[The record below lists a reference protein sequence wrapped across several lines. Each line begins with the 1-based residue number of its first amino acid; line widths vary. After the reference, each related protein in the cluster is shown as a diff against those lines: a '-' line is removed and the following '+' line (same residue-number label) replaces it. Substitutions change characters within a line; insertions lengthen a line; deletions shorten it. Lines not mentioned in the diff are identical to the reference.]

1 MPHPMSTPSV
11 HTDIA
16 RRRDEPTLPGEG
28 RRPGVASNLDD
39 RALEGLTPRERRVE
53 TAMAAAFVAAAAACL
68 ALLPWDRALRW
79 DAVAVAVVVMAVAGQ
94 VRFAVPSGYTAPIA
108 LVFVPVLFVVPL
120 PLVPVLTAAAFVLG
134 VLPDVLRGRM
144 APSRLVFAVSNA
156 YFSLGPAVVLAL
168 WGALTVAGTPWW
180 VLVAALA
187 AQIAVD
193 FLASSLREGLTGG
206 APLSEQAAEM
216 GWVGGIDVAMSAA
229 GLAVAF
235 AVHDRPWLPLAL
247 LPLVLVMHLFAIER
261 RRRLEQ
267 LTELNTA
274 YRGTAQVLG
283 DMVEADDAY
292 TGQHSRDVVDL
303 SLAVADALGL
313 GRDARRNVEFGALLH
328 DVGKVAIPKSIIRKP
343 GPLDDAE
350 WAIVKTHTIE
360 GQQLLDRMGGVMS
373 EIGRV
378 VRSSHERW
386 DGRGYPDG
394 LAAGDIPME
403 ARIIATCDAFSAMT
417 TTRPYRQALSVDA
430 AVAELERCAGSQLD
444 PAVVSALLDVVR
456 REPRS

>member
-1 MPHPMSTPSV
+1 MARPLV
-11 HTDIA
+11 HNDPA
-16 RRRDEPTLPGEG
+16 RRGDPPAARNRDLPRHE
-28 RRPGVASNLDD
+28 VASPDD
-39 RALEGLTPRERRVE
+39 RSREGLTRRERQVE
-53 TAMAAAFVAAAAACL
+53 TAVALAFVAAAAACM
-68 ALLPWDRALRW
+68 ALLPWDRPLEW

-94 VRFAVPSGYTAPIA
+94 VRFTVPSGYTAPIA
-108 LVFVPVLFVVPL
+108 LVFVPVLFIVPL
-120 PLVPVLTAAAFVLG
+120 PLVPALTAAAFVLG
-134 VLPDVLRGRM
+134 VLPAVVSGRM

-156 YFSLGPAVVLAL
+156 YFSLGPVVVLAL
-168 WGALTVAGTPWW
+168 WGALTVAATPWW
-180 VLVAALA
+180 ALVAALA

-193 FLASSLREGLTGG
+193 FLASSVREGLTGG
-206 APLSEQAAEM
+206 APLAEQAAEM
-216 GWVGGIDVAMSAA
+216 GWVGGIDVALSAA
-229 GLAVAF
+229 GLVTAF
-235 AVHDRPWLPLAL
+235 GVPQRPWLPLLL
-247 LPLVLVMHLFAIER
+247 LPLVLVMHLFAAER

-267 LTELNTA
+267 MTELNTA

-313 GRDARRNVEFGALLH
+313 PRTARRNVEFGALLH

-360 GQQLLDRMGGVMS
+360 GQQLLDRMGGVMRD
-373 EIGRV
+373 IGRV

-394 LAAGDIPME
+394 LAAGDIPLE
-403 ARIIATCDAFSAMT
+403 ARIIATCDTFSAMT
-417 TTRPYRQALSVDA
+417 TTRPYRQALTVEA

-444 PAVVSALLDVVR
+444 PAVVSALLEVVR
-456 REPRS
+456 REPRR

>member
-1 MPHPMSTPSV
+1 M
-11 HTDIA
+11 
-16 RRRDEPTLPGEG
+16 
-28 RRPGVASNLDD
+28 
-39 RALEGLTPRERRVE
+39 
-53 TAMAAAFVAAAAACL
+53 
-68 ALLPWDRALRW
+68 
-79 DAVAVAVVVMAVAGQ
+79 
-94 VRFAVPSGYTAPIA
+94 
-108 LVFVPVLFVVPL
+108 
-120 PLVPVLTAAAFVLG
+120 
-134 VLPDVLRGRM
+134 
-144 APSRLVFAVSNA
+144 
-156 YFSLGPAVVLAL
+156 
-168 WGALTVAGTPWW
+168 
-180 VLVAALA
+180 
-187 AQIAVD
+187 
-193 FLASSLREGLTGG
+193 
-206 APLSEQAAEM
+206 
-216 GWVGGIDVAMSAA
+216 
-229 GLAVAF
+229 
-235 AVHDRPWLPLAL
+235 
-247 LPLVLVMHLFAIER
+247 
-261 RRRLEQ
+261 
-267 LTELNTA
+267 
-274 YRGTAQVLG
+274 
-283 DMVEADDAY
+283 
-292 TGQHSRDVVDL
+292 
-303 SLAVADALGL
+303 
-313 GRDARRNVEFGALLH
+313 EFGALLH